1 MPQGEY
7 LPEGR
12 RLESPRNQ
20 NYTSSHAGMARA
32 MADGAVLE
40 GMAVACEPGRE
51 LTVQLGAG
59 LWGTI
64 PREEGALGINTG
76 RVREIALLSRVGRPV
91 CFHVIDRMGDRYIL
105 SRRSAQQAALDWLL
119 EELAPGEVIDCTV
132 THLEPFGAFVD
143 MGCGLPSLIGIENI
157 SVSRIAHSRDRFAP
171 GQQIHAAVLEV
182 DRRLER
188 VTLTH
193 RELLGTWK
201 ENLEGITAGQTRV
214 GIVRGVPDYGV
225 FVELT
230 PNLSGLAEAKAGLA
244 VGDGVSVYVKSI
256 LPDRMKVKLIVID
269 RLEHR
274 RRRLVTPDDYYIRSG
289 RIGRWVYSPPECRG
303 KYVATHFA

>member
-20 NYTSSHAGMARA
+20 SYTASHTGMARA

-40 GMAVACEPGRE
+40 GVAVACEPGHD
-51 LTVQLGAG
+51 LTVQLGSG

-64 PREEGALGINTG
+64 PREEGALGIDTG
-76 RVREIALLSRVGRPV
+76 KVREIALLSRVGRPV

-105 SRRSAQQAALDWLL
+105 SRRSAQRAALDWIL
-119 EELAPGEVIDCTV
+119 EALTPGEVIDCTV
-132 THLEPFGAFVD
+132 THLESFGAFVD

-157 SVSRIAHSRDRFAP
+157 SVSRIAHPRDRFEP
-171 GQQIHAAVLEV
+171 GQQIHAAVLDI
-182 DRRLER
+182 DRRLEQ

-193 RELLGTWK
+193 RELLGTWR

-230 PNLSGLAEAKAGLA
+230 PNLSGLAEARAGLE

-269 RLEHR
+269 RLGR
-274 RRRLVTPDDYYIRSG
+274 RRRPVTPDDYYIRSG
-289 RIGRWVYSPPECRG
+289 HISRWVYSPPECRG
-303 KYVATHFA
+303 KYVATHFE